1 MILGLIITISI
12 LGYIAS
18 GVLAH
23 GLNFAYYQRRWPRV
37 ANYYLC
43 ADFRDGVFVG
53 LLGPLGLTF
62 TILHLFIRGEF
73 FRHGLMFFP
82 KQEKEKNKDNA

>member
-23 GLNFAYYQRRWPRV
+23 GLNFAM
-37 ANYYLC
+37 
-43 ADFRDGVFVG
+43 G
-53 LLGPLGLTF
+53 
-62 TILHLFIRGEF
+62 
-73 FRHGLMFFP
+73 
-82 KQEKEKNKDNA
+82 